1 MKYYQRLLQPYG
13 KLGNIPKTILIYK
26 GYMRTLY
33 EKEIEEYLKNGGTV
47 KCEYGEDFLTRRFRT
62 VEERREI
69 DLKEATERVSVRS

>member
-13 KLGNIPKTILIYK
+13 RLGNIPKTILIYK

-62 VEERREI
+62 LEERREI
-69 DLKEATERVSVRS
+69 ALKEATERVSVRN